1 MRITNV
7 KRLIVISLLCV
18 FPIIAVGCNKT
29 SRQAYPNACIGVLYS
44 TDSGNCSVIEW
55 YDSELNPLG
64 TDSYPFSGASV
75 SQTNAHIQGDTVF
88 LAPTGEEQ
96 KKDYGKIALINPTKG
111 SFEEINT
118 DRVNQYDCSVEG
130 DYMVLTSNLNG
141 ACYVDLIHIYNK
153 EISTL
158 HIPDNRVICTQ
169 PILINGEAFASATN
183 GDRYY
188 LCKCHFTDNKV
199 SFITELPDER
209 STYLEKHGDDLA
221 LIAQGKLV
229 KYNTVTEESESIQL
243 SHSNALN
250 LNIVGD
256 VAWIAYTDPFDENSH
271 SSIEAR
277 NYQTGEVLCS
287 EEFDGAILQLEAD
300 DDRLFV
306 RTYEELIAFSFANGK
321 LTEQHRIRCEKKG
334 YYYGGFFY
342 LGAK

>member
-1 MRITNV
+1 
-7 KRLIVISLLCV
+7 
-18 FPIIAVGCNKT
+18 
-29 SRQAYPNACIGVLYS
+29 
-44 TDSGNCSVIEW
+44 
-55 YDSELNPLG
+55 
-64 TDSYPFSGASV
+64 
-75 SQTNAHIQGDTVF
+75 
-88 LAPTGEEQ
+88 
-96 KKDYGKIALINPTKG
+96 
-111 SFEEINT
+111 
-118 DRVNQYDCSVEG
+118 
-130 DYMVLTSNLNG
+130 MVLTSNLNG

-306 RTYEELIAFSFANGK
+306 RTYEELIAYSFANGK
-321 LTEQHRIRCEKKG
+321 LTEQHRIHCEKKG